1 LLLLAACGKSAEQR
15 QAEDAMRQLQKA
27 GEQLGQAAA
36 AAAGAATTAAGALA
50 TGRASEPVDFRALRD
65 LLPEELPGLKRT
77 SIEGEK
83 TGAMGFNVS
92 QAEARYESEEGA
104 NLTLKIID
112 LGAVS
117 GVAAMASYAWATV
130 EVDRENQDGYER
142 TFSQGGYRGYERYDR
157 SNRSGE
163 VSLLVAGR
171 FVVEANGYNISAE
184 ALKEALEKVNAGAL
198 EGMKDAGVK

>member
-15 QAEDAMRQLQKA
+15 QAEDALRQLQKA

-92 QAEARYESEEGA
+92 QAEARYESEDGA
-104 NLTLKIID
+104 NLTLKISD

-117 GVAAMASYAWATV
+117 GVAAMAAYAWATV

-171 FVVEANGYNISAE
+171 FVVEADGYNVSAE
-184 ALKEALEKVNAGAL
+184 ALKEALEKVNTGAL
-198 EGMKDAGVK
+198 EGMKDAGVR